1 MADHRSR
8 FSIRVLPPALR
19 DRVSVDVL
27 LQSAKRLRS
36 RLPLILQGA
45 FGAAAAWLIATELL
59 GHAMPFFAP
68 VTALICLGLTYGNRL
83 RRVAELTVGV
93 AIGVMVGDVFVHFFG
108 VGVWQIAAVCVV
120 AMSLAVL
127 AGAGQLLMLQAG
139 TQGVIVAT
147 LVSGDGQAF
156 GRWIDAVVGGLVAL
170 AITVAAPA
178 GTPLRRPREEAS
190 SVVAHFAASLGR
202 CAAGLREKDRSEERR
217 VGKECLL

>member
-1 MADHRSR
+1 MDDPGSAAN
-8 FSIRVLPPALR
+8 IRGLPQAVR
-19 DRVSVDVL
+19 TRVSVDTL
-27 LQSAKRLRS
+27 RQSARRLRS

-45 FGAAAAWLIATELL
+45 FGAAAAWFIATDLL
-59 GHAMPFFAP
+59 GHPMPFFAP
-68 VTALICLGLTYGNRL
+68 VTAMICLGLTYGNRL
-83 RRVAELTVGV
+83 RRVVELTVGV

-156 GRWIDAVVGGLVAL
+156 GRWIDAVVGGLVA
-170 AITVAAPA
+170 
-178 GTPLRRPREEAS
+178 
-190 SVVAHFAASLGR
+190 
-202 CAAGLREKDRSEERR
+202 
-217 VGKECLL
+217 